1 MPDNFTP
8 LFSEILE
15 EVAKAK
21 TKYKKIQLLRK
32 HETVELRMVLK
43 GSFDP
48 SIIWALPEG
57 EVPYIPNDAP
67 AGTEHTLLSKQVR
80 ILTNFI
86 KGDVPNLTQGKREQ
100 MYIQLLEGLHKS
112 EAELMVAVKDK
123 KVHTKYKGLSTNV
136 VKEAFGWNDNFRI
149 PKK

>member
-21 TKYKKIQLLRK
+21 TKNKKIQLLRK
-32 HETVELRMVLK
+32 YETVELRMVLK

-80 ILTNFI
+80 ILKNFI

-100 MYIQLLEGLHKS
+100 MYIQLLEGLHES